1 LRADNRTILNAYL
14 AYYLNSGPGMQQVA
28 AISQGTTRLRVNVG
42 NIKTVLVP
50 LLRKDL
56 QEEMVRDLT
65 QIEGAMSQSHESLL
79 QALTVVIGMLD
90 AIFGE
95 QP

>member
-1 LRADNRTILNAYL
+1 
-14 AYYLNSGPGMQQVA
+14 
-28 AISQGTTRLRVNVG
+28 VNVG